1 MEEWRKLAGTTSL
14 DVMVLGAG
22 MVGTATALQLAE
34 RGRSVVL
41 VDRRGIGEETS
52 FGNAGIVEREGLVPV
67 GIPRDI
73 ALLARYAL
81 NLAPEANYH
90 PGHLPSAAPWLWKLF
105 KETGPDGIEAYAK
118 SIDTLSR
125 FAIPEHRRLAEASG
139 CLDHFRQTGWLRLYR
154 SPKGLADAATLHA
167 LADRFGIAHRRL
179 EREELTALEPD
190 LNPIVHAAVFW
201 PETETVDWPQAVTRA
216 YGDRFLALGGRFAR
230 GDARSLRRTD
240 EGWVVSTET
249 GEITAAR
256 VVVAMGPWA
265 NDLLDRFDLRFP
277 FAVKRGY
284 HQHFAALRGA
294 RLHRPIVDVELG
306 YCLTPMARGLRLTTG
321 VEIADRDA
329 PPTPRQLEQ
338 LKPLARRLFPLG
350 DEVDPEP
357 WLGRRPALPDG
368 LPIIGPAPGVPEMWL
383 AFGHGH
389 LGFTQGPITGRLIAE
404 AICGEPTLV
413 DLAPFRAERFREGT

>member
-1 MEEWRKLAGTTSL
+1 MASV
-14 DVMVLGAG
+14 DVIVLGAG
-22 MVGTATALQLAE
+22 QVGTATALQLAE
-34 RGRSVVL
+34 RGKSVVL

-73 ALLARYAL
+73 ALLGRYAL

-90 PGHLPSAAPWLWKLF
+90 ASYLPKATPWLWKLF
-105 KETGPDGIEAYAK
+105 RETGPAGIEAYAK
-118 SIDTLSR
+118 AIDTLSR
-125 FAIPEHRRLAEASG
+125 FAIPEHRRLAESAG
-139 CLDHFRQTGWLRLYR
+139 CLDRFRQTGWLRVYR
-154 SPKGLADAATLHA
+154 TAKGLADAATLHA
-167 LADRFGIAHRRL
+167 LADRFGIAHRKLDRD
-179 EREELTALEPD
+179 ELAALEPD
-190 LNPIVHAAVFW
+190 LNPAVHAAVFW
-201 PETETVDWPQAVTRA
+201 PETETVDWPQAVTQA
-216 YGDRFLALGGRFAR
+216 YADRFLVLGGRFAH
-230 GDARSLRRTD
+230 GDARSLRRVG
-240 EGWVVSTET
+240 EQWIVSTEEE
-249 GEITAAR
+249 GEVSAAT

-265 NDLLDRFDLRFP
+265 NDLLDRFDLKFP

-284 HQHFAALRGA
+284 HLHFSPARGA

-306 YCLTPMARGLRLTTG
+306 YCLTPMERGLRLTTG

-338 LKPLARRLFPLG
+338 LKPLAKRLFPLG
-350 DEVDPEP
+350 DPVDEEP

-368 LPIIGPAPGVPEMWL
+368 LPIIGRAPKVDGMWL

-389 LGFTQGPITGRLIAE
+389 LGFTQGPITGRLVAE

-413 DLAPFRAERFREGT
+413 DLAPFRAERFSEGA